1 MSVPPKR
8 QVVLITGATRGIG
21 RAAALEVARRGHTV
35 VATGRDVERLDSLRQ
50 EADAAGLAIE
60 TSRLDVSDAAACEA
74 WTSGAVERHGRI
86 DALVNN
92 AGYGLWGPW
101 EHVSDDEVRTVFETN
116 FIGPMRL
123 SRLAIPGMREQGF
136 GTIIHV
142 GSMAGQAS
150 SPAGGAYAATKFA
163 MNTMSR
169 SMRLEVGRFG
179 IRVVLLEPG
188 IFKTDFVPSQ
198 LMAQAMD
205 RETTPYEPL
214 RREEPLAGRP
224 HSLAGAGARRP
235 PHPAGHRGAPAPG
248 ALHLRLRRLPR
259 RNHDAR
265 PSRLRHRLRH
275 PQSHRLVAGPS
286 CRRPLHNSRRWLENG
301 RSRVVFPLPL
311 WGRFERGRAPSG
323 ARAPVG
329 RCSLPREG
337 LRKGLP
343 R

>member
-1 MSVPPKR
+1 MSKPPKS
-8 QVVLITGATRGIG
+8 QIVLITGATRGIG
-21 RAAALEVARRGHTV
+21 REAALQVARRGHTV
-35 VATGRDVERLDSLRQ
+35 LATGRDVERLESLQQ

-74 WTSGAVERHGRI
+74 WTSGATQRHGRI

-123 SRLAIPGMREQGF
+123 SRLVIPGMRDQGF

-188 IFKTDFVPSQ
+188 IFETDFVPSQ
-198 LMAQAMD
+198 IMAEAMD

-214 RREEPLAGRP
+214 RREEPLPGGLIPWPGPARV
-224 HSLAGAGARRP
+224 ARRIRQVIE
-235 PHPAGHRGAPAPG
+235 A
-248 ALHLRLRRLPR
+248 
-259 RNHDAR
+259 
-265 PSRLRHRLRH
+265 RH
-275 PQSHRLVAGPS
+275 PRARYTCGYDAFLGAIAMRL
-286 CRRPLHNSRRWLENG
+286 
-301 RSRVVFPLPL
+301 LPDCVID
-311 WGRFERGRAPSG
+311 FA
-323 ARAPVG
+323 V
-329 RCSLPREG
+329 
-337 LRKGLP
+337 RKATGW
-343 R
+343 

>member
-1 MSVPPKR
+1 MSKPPKR
-8 QVVLITGATRGIG
+8 QIVLITGATRGIG
-21 RAAALEVARRGHTV
+21 REAALQVARRGHTV
-35 VATGRDVERLDSLRQ
+35 LATGRDVERLDSLQQ
-50 EADAAGLAIE
+50 EAGATDLAIE

-74 WTSGAVERHGRI
+74 WTSGAIERHGRI

-101 EHVSDDEVRTVFETN
+101 EHVSDDEVRTVFEAN

-123 SRLAIPGMREQGF
+123 SRLVIPGMREQGF

-198 LMAQAMD
+198 LMAEAMD

-214 RREEPLAGRP
+214 RREEPLPGGLIPWPGPDRV
-224 HSLAGAGARRP
+224 ARRIRQVIE
-235 PHPAGHRGAPAPG
+235 A
-248 ALHLRLRRLPR
+248 
-259 RNHDAR
+259 
-265 PSRLRHRLRH
+265 RH
-275 PQSHRLVAGPS
+275 PRARYTVGYDAFLGAIAMRL
-286 CRRPLHNSRRWLENG
+286 
-301 RSRVVFPLPL
+301 LPDCVID
-311 WGRFERGRAPSG
+311 FA
-323 ARAPVG
+323 V
-329 RCSLPREG
+329 
-337 LRKGLP
+337 RKATGW
-343 R
+343 

>member
-1 MSVPPKR
+1 MSKPPKC
-8 QVVLITGATRGIG
+8 QIVLITGATRGIG
-21 RAAALEVARRGHTV
+21 REAALQVARRGHTV
-35 VATGRDVERLDSLRQ
+35 MATGRDVERLESLQQ

-74 WTSGAVERHGRI
+74 WTSGTIERHGRI

-101 EHVSDDEVRTVFETN
+101 EHVSDDEVRTVFEAN

-123 SRLAIPGMREQGF
+123 SRLVIPGMREQGF

-169 SMRLEVGRFG
+169 SMRLEVGSFG

-198 LMAQAMD
+198 IMAGALD
-205 RETTPYEPL
+205 REATPYEPL
-214 RREEPLAGRP
+214 RREEPLPGGLIPWPGPERV
-224 HSLAGAGARRP
+224 ARRIRQVIE
-235 PHPAGHRGAPAPG
+235 A
-248 ALHLRLRRLPR
+248 
-259 RNHDAR
+259 
-265 PSRLRHRLRH
+265 RH
-275 PQSHRLVAGPS
+275 PRARYTCGYDAFLGAIMMRL
-286 CRRPLHNSRRWLENG
+286 
-301 RSRVVFPLPL
+301 LPDCVID
-311 WGRFERGRAPSG
+311 FA
-323 ARAPVG
+323 V
-329 RCSLPREG
+329 
-337 LRKGLP
+337 RKATGW
-343 R
+343 

>member
-1 MSVPPKR
+1 MSKPPKS

-21 RAAALEVARRGHTV
+21 REAALQVARRGHTV
-35 VATGRDVERLDSLRQ
+35 LATGRDVERLKSLQQ

-74 WTSGAVERHGRI
+74 WTSGAIERHGRI

-101 EHVSDDEVRTVFETN
+101 EHVSDDEVRAVFEAN

-198 LMAQAMD
+198 LMAEAMD
-205 RETTPYEPL
+205 RDTTPYEPL
-214 RREEPLAGRP
+214 RREEPLPGGLIPWPGPERV
-224 HSLAGAGARRP
+224 ARRIRQVIE
-235 PHPAGHRGAPAPG
+235 A
-248 ALHLRLRRLPR
+248 
-259 RNHDAR
+259 
-265 PSRLRHRLRH
+265 RH
-275 PQSHRLVAGPS
+275 PRARYTVGYDAFLGAIAMRVLPDCVIDFAV
-286 CRRPLHNSRRWLENG
+286 RRATGW
-301 RSRVVFPLPL
+301 
-311 WGRFERGRAPSG
+311 
-323 ARAPVG
+323 
-329 RCSLPREG
+329 
-337 LRKGLP
+337 
-343 R
+343 

>member
-1 MSVPPKR
+1 MSKPPKR
-8 QVVLITGATRGIG
+8 QIVLITGATRGIG
-21 RAAALEVARRGHTV
+21 REAALQVARRGHTV
-35 VATGRDVERLDSLRQ
+35 VATGRDVERLESLQQ

-74 WTSGAVERHGRI
+74 WTSGTIERHGRI

-101 EHVSDDEVRTVFETN
+101 EHVSDDEVRTVFEAN

-123 SRLAIPGMREQGF
+123 SRLVIPGMREQGF

-169 SMRLEVGRFG
+169 SMRLEVGSFG

-198 LMAQAMD
+198 IMAGAMD
-205 RETTPYEPL
+205 REATPYEPL
-214 RREEPLAGRP
+214 RREEPLPGGLIPWPGPERVARRIRQVIE
-224 HSLAGAGARRP
+224 ARRP
-235 PHPAGHRGAPAPG
+235 RARYTVGYDAFLGAIMM
-248 ALHLRLRRLPR
+248 RILP
-259 RNHDAR
+259 DCVIDFA
-265 PSRLRHRLRH
+265 
-275 PQSHRLVAGPS
+275 V
-286 CRRPLHNSRRWLENG
+286 
-301 RSRVVFPLPL
+301 
-311 WGRFERGRAPSG
+311 
-323 ARAPVG
+323 
-329 RCSLPREG
+329 
-337 LRKGLP
+337 RKATGW
-343 R
+343 

>member
-1 MSVPPKR
+1 MSKPPKS

-21 RAAALEVARRGHTV
+21 REAAIQVARRGHTV
-35 VATGRDVERLDSLRQ
+35 LATGRDVERLESLQQ

-74 WTSGAVERHGRI
+74 WTSGAIERHGRI

-101 EHVSDDEVRTVFETN
+101 EHVSDDEVRTVFEAN

-123 SRLAIPGMREQGF
+123 SRLVIPGMREQGF

-198 LMAQAMD
+198 LMAEAMD

-214 RREEPLAGRP
+214 RREEPLPGGLIPWPGPARV
-224 HSLAGAGARRP
+224 ARRIRQVIE
-235 PHPAGHRGAPAPG
+235 A
-248 ALHLRLRRLPR
+248 
-259 RNHDAR
+259 
-265 PSRLRHRLRH
+265 RH
-275 PQSHRLVAGPS
+275 PRARYTVGYDAFLGAIAM
-286 CRRPLHNSRRWLENG
+286 
-301 RSRVVFPLPL
+301 RVLPDCIID
-311 WGRFERGRAPSG
+311 FA
-323 ARAPVG
+323 V
-329 RCSLPREG
+329 
-337 LRKGLP
+337 RKATGW
-343 R
+343 

>member
-1 MSVPPKR
+1 MSKPPKR

-21 RAAALEVARRGHTV
+21 REAALQVARRGHTV
-35 VATGRDVERLDSLRQ
+35 VATGRDVERLESLQQ

-60 TSRLDVSDAAACEA
+60 TSRLDVRDAAACEA
-74 WTSGAVERHGRI
+74 WTSGAIERHGRI

-101 EHVSDDEVRTVFETN
+101 EHVSDDEVRTVFEAN
-116 FIGPMRL
+116 FFGPMRL
-123 SRLAIPGMREQGF
+123 ARLVIPGMREQGF

-198 LMAQAMD
+198 IMAEAMD

-214 RREEPLAGRP
+214 RREEPLPGGLIPWPGPDRV
-224 HSLAGAGARRP
+224 ARRIRQVIE
-235 PHPAGHRGAPAPG
+235 A
-248 ALHLRLRRLPR
+248 
-259 RNHDAR
+259 
-265 PSRLRHRLRH
+265 RH
-275 PQSHRLVAGPS
+275 PRARYTVGYDAFLGAIAMRL
-286 CRRPLHNSRRWLENG
+286 
-301 RSRVVFPLPL
+301 LPDCVID
-311 WGRFERGRAPSG
+311 FA
-323 ARAPVG
+323 V
-329 RCSLPREG
+329 
-337 LRKGLP
+337 RKATGW
-343 R
+343 